1 VRENVCVLGGK
12 LLKEIETATLY
23 LYFTEELTAADSIV
37 NGNNTMR
44 GSERLLLRYCRLR
57 LLRTWSC
64 VAQDGKLKHGV
75 DLAVREFSGF
85 HVKSQQQWWKANAV
99 RNLQRRCC

>member
-64 VAQDGKLKHGV
+64 MAQDGKLKHGV